1 MFGQRIETINY
12 KDFMR
17 GQHRFPNLK
26 SKKQNVYSIITVSP
40 FALFDPLVLGV
51 AAGILGIVLLEKF
64 LEGSSL
70 FVLGEYLAKFIG
82 VICPVALFGALIYFL
97 MTNPF
102 ILWG

>member
-12 KDFMR
+12 HDFMR
-17 GQHRFPNLK
+17 GQFKRGFSEK
-26 SKKQNVYSIITVSP
+26 SDKAYSIVTVSP
-40 FALFDPLVLGV
+40 LALFDPLVLGV